1 MEVREAFHT
10 SKTNKKR
17 TMSFVVLRMEPRAS
31 SCEQARVPVLHTPQ
45 VSRHVYIHAG
55 VPKAAQCPGAT
66 GNCQLP
72 HWVLGTVL

>member
-1 MEVREAFHT
+1 MEAREAFRT

-31 SCEQARVPVLHTPQ
+31 SFEQACVPMLHTPQ
-45 VSRHVYIHAG
+45 AHRHVYMSAD
-55 VPKAAQCPGAT
+55 VPKAVQCPGAT

-72 HWVLGTVL
+72 RWVLGTVL